1 MTIESV
7 NTDKETAQLN
17 VMKVIW
23 LGLLFYSG
31 VLVYVAFNVL
41 TPKEIVE
48 SPLETPFLMLA
59 VGILIAGRMIPKL
72 LNKNFKH
79 IQKLNDNVKTLKAYF
94 VGFVIALSLSESVV
108 MLGFVLVI
116 VTGNPKRI
124 LPFAL
129 AGIINILMLYPRKEI
144 ILGASERIT

>member
-7 NTDKETAQLN
+7 STDKETAQLN
-17 VMKVIW
+17 MMKVIW
-23 LGLLFYSG
+23 LGFLFYSG

-41 TPKEIVE
+41 TPREIVE
-48 SPLETPFLMLA
+48 SPLETPFLIVA
-59 VGILIAGRMIPKL
+59 IGILIAGRMIPKL
-72 LNKNFKH
+72 LNKNFKN
-79 IQKLNDNVKTLKAYF
+79 IQKLNDNVKTLQAYL
-94 VGFVIALSLSESVV
+94 VGFVVALSLSESVV

-129 AGIINILMLYPRKEI
+129 AGIINILMLYPRKDI
-144 ILGASERIT
+144 ILGTSDRIT

>member
-7 NTDKETAQLN
+7 NTDQETAQLN

-31 VLVYVAFNVL
+31 VLVYVAFNIL

-48 SPLETPFLMLA
+48 SPLETPFLIIA

-72 LNKNFKH
+72 LNKNFQS
-79 IQKLNDNVKTLKAYF
+79 IQKLNDNVKTLKAYLI
-94 VGFVIALSLSESVV
+94 GFIIALSLSESVV

-144 ILGASERIT
+144 ILGTSERIT